1 MTLIVDIGTL
11 FGVSVLP
18 PVVGIDVSTGIVG
31 VGPSMV
37 QVCMQSTYVNQYTA
51 ATAPSA
57 DLRTCVRA
65 CVDQFH

>member
-1 MTLIVDIGTL
+1 M
-11 FGVSVLP
+11 LP

-37 QVCMQSTYVNQYTA
+37 QVCMQSTYVNQYNQYTA